1 MFMRVVH
8 IHKVFRSIEKQL
20 MNKALNP
27 NVNLNLI
34 NKNLGIPQILDK
46 MISFKVYKTKK
57 ENTGIGGLIVLN
69 KIKEVSQPGST
80 KKIIADLNQIR
91 DNLNIKEQSCYK
103 TYKNL
108 YKQLFDKE
116 LYVSIY
122 NQLRIKK
129 KISLPENWTNTLITS
144 LKNRSFQFTPQK
156 IKKLINYNYNNIITS
171 LPCHIDT
178 ILLH

>member
-1 MFMRVVH
+1 
-8 IHKVFRSIEKQL
+8 

-80 KKIIADLNQIR
+80 KKNNR
-91 DNLNIKEQSCYK
+91 WFK
-103 TYKNL
+103 
-108 YKQLFDKE
+108 
-116 LYVSIY
+116 
-122 NQLRIKK
+122 
-129 KISLPENWTNTLITS
+129 PNT
-144 LKNRSFQFTPQK
+144 R
-156 IKKLINYNYNNIITS
+156 
-171 LPCHIDT
+171 
-178 ILLH
+178 